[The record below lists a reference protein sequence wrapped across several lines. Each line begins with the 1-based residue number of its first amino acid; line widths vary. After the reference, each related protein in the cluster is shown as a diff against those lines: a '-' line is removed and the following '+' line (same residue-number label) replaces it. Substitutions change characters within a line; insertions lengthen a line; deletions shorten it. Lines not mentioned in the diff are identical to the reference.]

1 MVFVCTVLT
10 IAAVA
15 GNVCGYW
22 IGRLIGPPLFKPRRG
37 LMGRILKPKYVVK
50 THEFFEQLRQPGA
63 DPGSLRADRPD
74 LRHPGRRRRAD
85 ELPRFIAFTAIG
97 GVLWAC
103 GVTTAGYYFGNIPII
118 KNNIDVVLI
127 LIVLISLIP
136 MGIEFLLHRQRARR
150 ASAVA

>member
-1 MVFVCTVLT
+1 MSSSP
-10 IAAVA
+10 
-15 GNVCGYW
+15 NSN
-22 IGRLIGPPLFKPRRG
+22 PRA
-37 LMGRILKPKYVVK
+37 
-50 THEFFEQLRQPGA
+50 T
-63 DPGSLRADRPD
+63 S
-74 LRHPGRRRRAD
+74 RRRSA
-85 ELPRFIAFTAIG
+85 T
-97 GVLWAC
+97 WWKAC